1 VSNPTDQRP
10 GREPEEQGRGI
21 HQAAQHPGNAPAA
34 IKPGNEPAAR
44 RRIRSHLFGR
54 RIADEDKAADDRRRF
69 KLPDNFND
77 VYLHTASTVLVFLIM
92 AYAIYILFAGHNNPG
107 GGFVGGLVIATGL
120 VLLYLAFDSKTVRQ
134 ILPINFRF
142 IGAAGVLIAVL
153 TGAVPAFFGQPF
165 LTQSMFHLEL
175 PMFGEVHL
183 ATAVLFDIGVFLA
196 VIGTAM
202 TIISSISEDG

>member
-1 VSNPTDQRP
+1 MSNPTDQRP
-10 GREPEEQGRGI
+10 GNEPAAQGNGI
-21 HQAAQHPGNAPAA
+21 HPAVQASGNAPAA
-34 IKPGNEPAAR
+34 NMPGNEPTAR

-54 RIADEDKAADDRRRF
+54 RVADEDKAADDRRRF
-69 KLPDNFND
+69 KLPDNFTD

-92 AYAIYILFAGHNNPG
+92 TYAVYILFAGHNNPG

-120 VLLYLAFDSKTVRQ
+120 VLLYLAFDSKTVSQ
-134 ILPINFRF
+134 ILPINFR
-142 IGAAGVLIAVL
+142 IVGAAGVLTAVL

-165 LTQSMFHLEL
+165 LTHHMFHLAL
-175 PMFGEVHL
+175 PLFGEVHL